1 VRFVSHYGAEASVMA
16 KELPIYKEYLD
27 LKDLIVKLGMNVDL
41 NFY

>member
-1 VRFVSHYGAEASVMA
+1 MA